1 MFLLNESYSKE
12 ELKTMLINSGHIISE
27 MKNDD
32 EDKWEKIQGRCKGN
46 ELSKSKGKLQV
57 KNRDS

>member
-1 MFLLNESYSKE
+1 MKTKTVES
-12 ELKTMLINSGHIISE
+12 LLINSGHIISE

-46 ELSKSKGKLQV
+46 H
-57 KNRDS
+57 